1 MRALAGIVE
10 VICRE
15 LAAHAGGVSCVQN
28 IEVGFQVRLHLV
40 AGLKHNVAV
49 GQGFLGQG
57 SLGYNAVLLAQ
68 GSSVFQV
75 GVGSFHA
82 GFVAVHKGGKA
93 GGVSF
98 HSILAGDQNA
108 GYQLGAGNFFPLF
121 VHIQGNAQAFD
132 LSQCAGHKGLG
143 QHGDRAGAGL
153 QLSQSLGCFAVEV
166 KGHIVIRV
174 NTVFSQDVAQNIFR
188 GGTLAGCHDGLALQ
202 VLHAVHSL
210 AVFHN
215 IQHAQGVDAG
225 NLNGAVGF
233 LVQGCGQ
240 VSGHS
245 GCVQLALYQLR
256 HDFIGLAVHFKVII
270 SGIFACHQVH
280 KAHGGGA
287 FQAGNA
293 QSIGGGQFLGFLTG
307 SGFRSS
313 LGDSFAGSCTG
324 CNRAGCRT
332 AAGGNGGSRKP
343 PRDDDDAPR
352 KAKGRKSGKKGSSG
366 KGGNGKK
373 KKKIRW
379 WQILLITLLVIALIF
394 GGAFALIMGAI
405 TPAGGNIKLNQLI
418 NTPKE
423 FQGKEF
429 NILVTGVDRSSTGDL
444 SAGAANDSNVNDGM
458 TDMILYVHFN
468 NETGEMKMLQIPRD
482 TMVTTDASVS
492 GNYRINGV
500 AKTQGS
506 DGNNNMAA
514 LCELV
519 ADQYKLPIDGF
530 MTIRLEMLTELVDL
544 FGGVEINVPMDVD
557 YAALGLGDS
566 VIHAGYQTL
575 NGASMEFL
583 LRARK
588 IYPDGDIGRLNMQR
602 QFYAALFR
610 KLKSIG
616 NIWDVAKL
624 TPAVLNYMETN
635 LSASDLISF
644 AISMLKIDSSKIMIC
659 QMPVISGP
667 QYNGQSLL
675 YPARQADADLL
686 NQYFRENTGPVD
698 ASQLNLCDNVI
709 DLSGYTATDPNIQQM
724 GGLMAEADD
733 AQKNENLDGSNQV
746 TDIMASESTAE
757 SESTDTDSTD
767 TESQPAA

>member
-1 MRALAGIVE
+1 MSEPRKLYTGSASGGLDQEQYEAARRRAQQLAEQNARRRTVQQPMRTAQGRHISQRPVVTEQPAPAPEPPVQE
-10 VICRE
+10 RAQQAAPAPEKPRE
-15 LAAHAGGVSCVQN
+15 LTYAQRQAMAYRAAAERRYGDTLQFQVQRPRRTVNRPPEPEQRARQAAAQLYEQPAAPRQVQQPASRPQAQAPVQQAAPVGGIRLEEAAAQPRRARHADAPQPAAH
-28 IEVGFQVRLHLV
+28 
-40 AGLKHNVAV
+40 K
-49 GQGFLGQG
+49 
-57 SLGYNAVLLAQ
+57 
-68 GSSVFQV
+68 
-75 GVGSFHA
+75 
-82 GFVAVHKGGKA
+82 
-93 GGVSF
+93 
-98 HSILAGDQNA
+98 
-108 GYQLGAGNFFPLF
+108 P
-121 VHIQGNAQAFD
+121 
-132 LSQCAGHKGLG
+132 
-143 QHGDRAGAGL
+143 
-153 QLSQSLGCFAVEV
+153 
-166 KGHIVIRV
+166 
-174 NTVFSQDVAQNIFR
+174 
-188 GGTLAGCHDGLALQ
+188 
-202 VLHAVHSL
+202 
-210 AVFHN
+210 
-215 IQHAQGVDAG
+215 
-225 NLNGAVGF
+225 
-233 LVQGCGQ
+233 
-240 VSGHS
+240 
-245 GCVQLALYQLR
+245 
-256 HDFIGLAVHFKVII
+256 
-270 SGIFACHQVH
+270 
-280 KAHGGGA
+280 
-287 FQAGNA
+287 
-293 QSIGGGQFLGFLTG
+293 
-307 SGFRSS
+307 
-313 LGDSFAGSCTG
+313 
-324 CNRAGCRT
+324 RT

-343 PRDDDDAPR
+343 PRDEDDAPR
-352 KAKGRKSGKKGSSG
+352 KAKGRKSGKKGGSG

-482 TMVTTDASVS
+482 TMVTTDTSVS
-492 GNYRINGV
+492 GNFRINGV

-506 DGNNNMAA
+506 DSNNNMAA

-530 MTIRLEMLTELVDL
+530 ITIRLEMLTELVDL
-544 FGGVEINVPMDVD
+544 FGGVEINVPVDVD
-557 YAALGLGDS
+557 YATLGLGDS

-724 GGLMAEADD
+724 GGLMAAADD

>member
-1 MRALAGIVE
+1 MSEPRKLYTASATGSSEQEQYEAARRRAQQLAEQNARRRTVQQPMRTAQGRHISQRPAARPEPEPI
-10 VICRE
+10 RE
-15 LAAHAGGVSCVQN
+15 PIQEPVQQPVQQAAPQPDAPRGLTYAQRQAMAYRAAAERKYGDTLQ
-28 IEVGFQVRLHLV
+28 FQVQRPRRTVNRPQAAQTAAPQQAQQAANRLYDQPAAASRQPAAQRPRAQVQKMDLR
-40 AGLKHNVAV
+40 A
-49 GQGFLGQG
+49 
-57 SLGYNAVLLAQ
+57 AQ
-68 GSSVFQV
+68 GSKPMYDIE
-75 GVGSFHA
+75 A
-82 GFVAVHKGGKA
+82 A
-93 GGVSF
+93 GG
-98 HSILAGDQNA
+98 I
-108 GYQLGAGNFFPLF
+108 QLEDAAPRR
-121 VHIQGNAQAFD
+121 A
-132 LSQCAGHKGLG
+132 K
-143 QHGDRAGAGL
+143 RAGAP
-153 QLSQSLGCFAVEV
+153 
-166 KGHIVIRV
+166 K
-174 NTVFSQDVAQNIFR
+174 
-188 GGTLAGCHDGLALQ
+188 
-202 VLHAVHSL
+202 
-210 AVFHN
+210 
-215 IQHAQGVDAG
+215 
-225 NLNGAVGF
+225 
-233 LVQGCGQ
+233 
-240 VSGHS
+240 
-245 GCVQLALYQLR
+245 
-256 HDFIGLAVHFKVII
+256 
-270 SGIFACHQVH
+270 
-280 KAHGGGA
+280 
-287 FQAGNA
+287 
-293 QSIGGGQFLGFLTG
+293 
-307 SGFRSS
+307 
-313 LGDSFAGSCTG
+313 
-324 CNRAGCRT
+324 T
-332 AAGGNGGSRKP
+332 AAGGNGGRKP
-343 PRDDDDAPR
+343 PRDTDDAPR
-352 KAKGRKSGKKGSSG
+352 KSKGKKSGKKGGDG

-394 GGAFALIMGAI
+394 GGAFALIMGSIA
-405 TPAGGNIKLNQLI
+405 PAGGSIKLNQLI

-423 FQGKEF
+423 FQGKELNF
-429 NILVTGVDRSSTGDL
+429 LMVGIDRSSQKKGDDL
-444 SAGAANDSNVNDGM
+444 NDAGVDDGN

-482 TMVTTDASVS
+482 TMVTTDTSVS
-492 GNYRINGV
+492 GNFRINGV

-506 DGNNNMAA
+506 DSNNNMAA

-530 MTIRLEMLTELVDL
+530 ITIRLEMLTELVDL

-709 DLSGYTATDPNIQQM
+709 DLSGYTATDPKIQQM

>member
-1 MRALAGIVE
+1 MSEPRKLYTGSASGGLDQEQYEAARRRAQQLAEQNARRRTVQQPMRTAQGRHISQRPVVTEQPAPAPEPPVQE
-10 VICRE
+10 RAQQAAPAPEKPRE
-15 LAAHAGGVSCVQN
+15 LTYAQRQAMAYRAAAERRYGDTLQFQVQRPRRTVNRPPEPEQRARQAAAQLYEQPTAPRQAQQPAPRSQAQAPVQQAAPVGGIRLEEAAAQPRRAKHADAPQPAAH
-28 IEVGFQVRLHLV
+28 
-40 AGLKHNVAV
+40 K
-49 GQGFLGQG
+49 
-57 SLGYNAVLLAQ
+57 
-68 GSSVFQV
+68 
-75 GVGSFHA
+75 
-82 GFVAVHKGGKA
+82 
-93 GGVSF
+93 
-98 HSILAGDQNA
+98 
-108 GYQLGAGNFFPLF
+108 P
-121 VHIQGNAQAFD
+121 
-132 LSQCAGHKGLG
+132 
-143 QHGDRAGAGL
+143 
-153 QLSQSLGCFAVEV
+153 
-166 KGHIVIRV
+166 
-174 NTVFSQDVAQNIFR
+174 
-188 GGTLAGCHDGLALQ
+188 
-202 VLHAVHSL
+202 
-210 AVFHN
+210 
-215 IQHAQGVDAG
+215 
-225 NLNGAVGF
+225 
-233 LVQGCGQ
+233 
-240 VSGHS
+240 
-245 GCVQLALYQLR
+245 
-256 HDFIGLAVHFKVII
+256 
-270 SGIFACHQVH
+270 
-280 KAHGGGA
+280 
-287 FQAGNA
+287 
-293 QSIGGGQFLGFLTG
+293 
-307 SGFRSS
+307 
-313 LGDSFAGSCTG
+313 
-324 CNRAGCRT
+324 RT

-352 KAKGRKSGKKGSSG
+352 KAKGRKSGKKGGSG

-492 GNYRINGV
+492 GNFRINGV

-506 DGNNNMAA
+506 DSNNNMAA

-530 MTIRLEMLTELVDL
+530 ITIRLEMLTELVDL
-544 FGGVEINVPMDVD
+544 FGGVEIYVPREMD
-557 YAALGLGDS
+557 YQGSHLNQ
-566 VIHAGYQTL
+566 GYQTL
-575 NGASMEFL
+575 KGDACEFL

-709 DLSGYTATDPNIQQM
+709 DLSGYTATDPKIQQM

-733 AQKNENLDGSNQV
+733 AQKNDNLDGSNQV

-757 SESTDTDSTD
+757 IESTGTDSTD

>member
-1 MRALAGIVE
+1 MSEPRKLYTGSASGGLDQEQYEAARRRAQQLAEQNARRRTVQQPMRTAQGRHISQRPVVTGQPAPTPEPPVQE
-10 VICRE
+10 PVQQAAPAPERPRE
-15 LAAHAGGVSCVQN
+15 LTYAQRQAMAYRAAAERRYGDTLQFQVQRPRRTVNRPLEPEQRTRQAAAQLYEQPAAPRQGQQPAPRPQAQAPGAPAPVGGIRLEEAAAQPRRAKHADAPQSAAH
-28 IEVGFQVRLHLV
+28 
-40 AGLKHNVAV
+40 K
-49 GQGFLGQG
+49 
-57 SLGYNAVLLAQ
+57 
-68 GSSVFQV
+68 
-75 GVGSFHA
+75 
-82 GFVAVHKGGKA
+82 
-93 GGVSF
+93 
-98 HSILAGDQNA
+98 
-108 GYQLGAGNFFPLF
+108 P
-121 VHIQGNAQAFD
+121 
-132 LSQCAGHKGLG
+132 
-143 QHGDRAGAGL
+143 
-153 QLSQSLGCFAVEV
+153 
-166 KGHIVIRV
+166 
-174 NTVFSQDVAQNIFR
+174 
-188 GGTLAGCHDGLALQ
+188 
-202 VLHAVHSL
+202 
-210 AVFHN
+210 
-215 IQHAQGVDAG
+215 
-225 NLNGAVGF
+225 
-233 LVQGCGQ
+233 
-240 VSGHS
+240 
-245 GCVQLALYQLR
+245 
-256 HDFIGLAVHFKVII
+256 
-270 SGIFACHQVH
+270 
-280 KAHGGGA
+280 
-287 FQAGNA
+287 
-293 QSIGGGQFLGFLTG
+293 
-307 SGFRSS
+307 
-313 LGDSFAGSCTG
+313 
-324 CNRAGCRT
+324 RT

-352 KAKGRKSGKKGSSG
+352 KAKGRKSGKKGGSG

-506 DGNNNMAA
+506 DNNNNMAA

-519 ADQYKLPIDGF
+519 ADQYKIPIDGYI
-530 MTIRLEMLTELVDL
+530 TIRLEMLTELVDL
-544 FGGVEINVPMDVD
+544 FGGVEINVPVDVD
-557 YAALGLGDS
+557 YSAIGQGSS

-575 NGASMEFL
+575 DGAAMEFL

-588 IYPDGDIGRLNMQR
+588 VYPDGDIGRLNMQR

-724 GGLMAEADD
+724 GGLMAAADD
-733 AQKNENLDGSNQV
+733 AQKDPNQNLDGSNQV

-757 SESTDTDSTD
+757 SESTGTDSTD